1 MEGGRR
7 DEPEGNQPQD
17 AHDGGGHLVS
27 AAAIADALPP
37 VGRSRVG
44 VKLRATL
51 VAGIAAKLADGWQP
65 DDIADELTRDL
76 DTARTTGVY
85 AHRLADMPTNPPR
98 RRTPT
103 APQSGLKP
111 PKCEDEGCNDK
122 RQRHNADG
130 IPYRCPKC
138 HPLAVGR
145 SQSAIKDRNPAAAI
159 PRQDARLSTLLGAV
173 AGSMRV

>member
-1 MEGGRR
+1 M
-7 DEPEGNQPQD
+7 
-17 AHDGGGHLVS
+17 S
-27 AAAIADALPP
+27 AAAIVDALPP

-44 VKLRATL
+44 AKLYATL
-51 VAGIAAKLADGWQP
+51 VAGIADRLADGWQP

-85 AHRLADMPTNPPR
+85 AHRLADMPTQPPR

-130 IPYRCPKC
+130 IPYRCPDC
-138 HPLAVGR
+138 HPLAVR
-145 SQSAIKDRNPAAAI
+145 RPQSATEDRNPATVI
-159 PRQDARLSTLLGAV
+159 PRQDAHLSTLLGAA
-173 AGSMRV
+173 AGSVGV